1 MFHLQFYTRPP
12 KGKHAGPHLL
22 TAATSLHI
30 WRVTI
35 TAARARGLIDRG
47 CLHDDYALRD
57 LLFDLGHEL
66 GFTGDNVLL
75 PNHVRS
81 RKVEHVVRCGDH
93 YAMRAMTDNALM
105 TEDQLVDDD
114 RRRSLPSDT
123 ATAVVSHRPSVPGQA
138 RRSQLNGPGAAGGP
152 ASAGTAT
159 ATDELRTA
167 AANISTAEYVLMCA
181 SPEFREVTSKYRRDH
196 GWFKIRFAPNANDI
210 NWILSDEVCVADF
223 MMLLRCAFRYRGLLL
238 TSSQA
243 KAFVPYYKHRQL
255 TRIKMC
261 KRRLDDTFN
270 RIVSWARFDPS
281 QMIDPS
287 GQGGG
292 GGPAQPVPA
301 PPQPTPAPPP
311 PPPPL
316 QRPPRARP
324 NPLSEEE
331 QVQKHRTQSRE
342 SWRRLHGKQAKV
354 AAVAAAAAPLA
365 PVAAA
370 PAPAPAPALEENL
383 IREARRKRK
392 NEQQQ
397 VRDQRRR
404 LETAAAAAAQ
414 TAVASNPLFA
424 LAAAAAAAPDGPALA
439 DSVDAQQPDTAG
451 PPADDDVR

>member
-1 MFHLQFYTRPP
+1 
-12 KGKHAGPHLL
+12 
-22 TAATSLHI
+22 
-30 WRVTI
+30 
-35 TAARARGLIDRG
+35 
-47 CLHDDYALRD
+47 
-57 LLFDLGHEL
+57 
-66 GFTGDNVLL
+66 
-75 PNHVRS
+75 
-81 RKVEHVVRCGDH
+81 
-93 YAMRAMTDNALM
+93 
-105 TEDQLVDDD
+105 
-114 RRRSLPSDT
+114 
-123 ATAVVSHRPSVPGQA
+123 
-138 RRSQLNGPGAAGGP
+138 
-152 ASAGTAT
+152 
-159 ATDELRTA
+159 
-167 AANISTAEYVLMCA
+167 MCA

-196 GWFKIRFAPNANDI
+196 GWFKIRFAPN

-243 KAFVPYYKHRQL
+243 KAFVPYYRHRQL

-324 NPLSEEE
+324 NSLSEEE
-331 QVQKHRTQSRE
+331 QGERRKKQKRE
-342 SWRRLHGKQAKV
+342 SWQRLHGKQAEV
-354 AAVAAAAAPLA
+354 AAVAAAAAIQA
-365 PVAAA
+365 PVADA
-370 PAPAPAPALEENL
+370 PVPAPALQEN
-383 IREARRKRK
+383 IIKEARRKRR

-404 LETAAAAAAQ
+404 LEAAAAAAAAQ
-414 TAVASNPLFA
+414 TAAAPNPLFA